1 MVGAP
6 GKRKTMTEESKPKNF
21 AEAIKAAAKKT
32 KLKVPAG
39 TAAKVQQA
47 KFKNQVTTN
56 RPTKRAAGRGG

>member
-1 MVGAP
+1 
-6 GKRKTMTEESKPKNF
+6 MTKESKPKNF
-21 AEAIKAAAKKT
+21 AEAIKAAAKT

-47 KFKNQVTTN
+47 KFRNQVTTN